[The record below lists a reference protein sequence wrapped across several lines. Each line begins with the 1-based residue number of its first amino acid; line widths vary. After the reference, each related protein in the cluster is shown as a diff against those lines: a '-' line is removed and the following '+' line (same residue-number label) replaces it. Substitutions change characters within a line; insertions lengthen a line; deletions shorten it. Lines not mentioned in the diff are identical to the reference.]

1 MIRATAACKE
11 ASMKLRSRI
20 VTAIAVLLAS
30 VTALPLARPALAAD
44 PPVSVTLPIDGFAAL
59 ALDEPGGR
67 LFVSTG
73 PGRAEVLVTDLA
85 GVELRRLG
93 NLPGASGLL
102 TQDGTLYVALHDAGA
117 ITALDLASLT
127 ETRRFDLPAGT
138 CPDELAWTAGRL
150 VFIAPPCAGSP
161 PFSRLGTLDPASGDV
176 VVADGPAGSD
186 HPVLAA
192 NSASDGLVAVANAD
206 LSPSRLA
213 VYDVRDGAPRFLR
226 ADDGS
231 HNIREI
237 AMAPDGRSVLVSGVF
252 VVPLDTLAYG
262 RPVTEGGV
270 GAWSA
275 DGSRLVI
282 GDDGFLLVWPVGG
295 NASLSGLRMLSSGI
309 AHRGLAIDVAAS
321 RAWVVSR
328 GVFPTDPINLA
339 RYDLAPNGT
348 EWTVSPAQTVQP
360 EFTPVELRA
369 DLRVAGAPVPDGTR
383 LVVLVEEPDGTTRAD
398 EYFAQDGGITI
409 STVALRGATRY
420 RFSHYDDPTRTFG
433 RAVADVIGTFT
444 TQFNVTEPPSPVN
457 PGQQLSW
464 FAQLTDSDGR
474 ALPGERIRLLR
485 TGGESD
491 VVVDEG
497 LTDQFGY
504 VELRDT
510 ADTVGTF
517 TYVLSYAGSESAS
530 PARHETVLVVEKFPG
545 VVSITA
551 TLGTRRDRRTATV
564 TASLGIWHTNRTVTI
579 TALPDGGTATVIAEG
594 EVTDD
599 GTLTVTYPMRRA
611 TTFTVTYAGD
621 DWYTAAEASTRLT
634 LR

>member
-11 ASMKLRSRI
+11 ASMKLRFRAL
-20 VTAIAVLLAS
+20 TAIAVLVAS

-67 LFVSTG
+67 LFASTG

-102 TQDGTLYVALHDAGA
+102 TQDGTLYVALHDASA
-117 ITALDLASLT
+117 VAALDLASLT

-161 PFSRLGTLDPASGDV
+161 PFSRLGTLDPAAGDV
-176 VVADGPAGSD
+176 AVADGPAGSD

-213 VYDVRDGAPRFLR
+213 VYDVGDGAPRFVR
-226 ADDGS
+226 SDEGS
-231 HNIREI
+231 HNVREI

-295 NASLSGLRMLSSGI
+295 NASRSGLRMLSSGI
-309 AHRGLAIDVAAS
+309 AHRGLAIDAAAS

-328 GVFPTDPINLA
+328 GVFPTDPIVLA

-348 EWTVSPAQTVQP
+348 EWSVSPARTVQP

-383 LVVLVEEPDGTTRAD
+383 LVVLVDQPDGTTRAD
-398 EYFAQDGGITI
+398 EYFTRDGGITI

-420 RFSHYDDPTRTFG
+420 RFSHYDDPTRTFA
-433 RAVADVIGTFT
+433 RAVADVVGTFT

-464 FAQLTDSDGR
+464 FAQLTDTEGR
-474 ALPGERIRLLR
+474 ALPGERVQLLR
-485 TGGESD
+485 DD

-497 LTDQFGY
+497 VTSQFGY

-510 ADTVGTF
+510 AATVGTF
-517 TYVLSYAGSESAS
+517 TYVLRYAGTESAS
-530 PARHETVLVVEKFPG
+530 PARHETVMVVEKFTG
-545 VVSITA
+545 FVSISA
-551 TLGTRRDRRTATV
+551 TLGARRDRRTATV
-564 TASLGIWHTNRTVTI
+564 TAFLGAWHTNRTVTI
-579 TALPDGGTATVIAEG
+579 TALPDGGTATVIATG
-594 EVTDD
+594 EVADD
-599 GTLTVTYPMRRA
+599 GTLTVTYAMRRA